1 MKELNLLR
9 NIHNFTDTAIE
20 STNIQIFKWFKHSLF
35 LSRSVSADRMA
46 EAEDKITSQKYD
58 PYYSR
63 AETVFNTNP
72 TTHTHTHQIWRCD
85 LSVLNDFPHFRE
97 EGRDIELQLL
107 CAEMLEQVTSSNI

>member
-58 PYYSR
+58 PCYSR

-72 TTHTHTHQIWRCD
+72 TTHTHTKYEDVIYQSWMISHTSER
-85 LSVLNDFPHFRE
+85 RR
-97 EGRDIELQLL
+97 RDTELQLL

>member
-20 STNIQIFKWFKHSLF
+20 STDIQIFKWFKHSLF

-46 EAEDKITSQKYD
+46 EAEDKITSQKYN

-72 TTHTHTHQIWRCD
+72 TTHTHTHTKYEDVIYQSWMISHTSER
-85 LSVLNDFPHFRE
+85 R
-97 EGRDIELQLL
+97 RDTQLQLF